1 MCEKGA
7 LWVEGSKPVSQE
19 AASLP
24 RVSSF
29 EKKKKKTATH
39 QGSRVKLVVT
49 NSMIFHSDQDIL
61 RK

>member
-24 RVSSF
+24 ITSSF
-29 EKKKKKTATH
+29 KKNVCMLTIH
-39 QGSRVKLVVT
+39 QGGV
-49 NSMIFHSDQDIL
+49 F
-61 RK
+61 

>member
-24 RVSSF
+24 AYKDPGF
-29 EKKKKKTATH
+29 FTF
-39 QGSRVKLVVT
+39 L
-49 NSMIFHSDQDIL
+49 NYFFIF
-61 RK
+61 

>member
-24 RVSSF
+24 IIWKNPRTLTIHQGRVS
-29 EKKKKKTATH
+29 
-39 QGSRVKLVVT
+39 Q
-49 NSMIFHSDQDIL
+49 
-61 RK
+61 

>member
-24 RVSSF
+24 TVSSF
-29 EKKKKKTATH
+29 EK
-39 QGSRVKLVVT
+39 
-49 NSMIFHSDQDIL
+49 NI
-61 RK
+61 

>member
-24 RVSSF
+24 AYKDPGF
-29 EKKKKKTATH
+29 FH
-39 QGSRVKLVVT
+39 FFKLFFYFLIHSYQEQVT
-49 NSMIFHSDQDIL
+49 LITPKN
-61 RK
+61 